1 MIAKTCFEYCRRS
14 FEKFVKTKLE
24 EVIYVDPLPPTLNLR
39 FEIEENPSIT
49 DHLSFPQNEV
59 DLVIDLLSQEGFKV
73 KLQSPTSVYEGP
85 KHFLTIYLKEPK

>member
-24 EVIYVDPLPPTLNLR
+24 EVIYVDPLPYKLDLL
-39 FEIEENPSIT
+39 FEIAETPDIET
-49 DHLSFPQNEV
+49 HLAFTQKEV